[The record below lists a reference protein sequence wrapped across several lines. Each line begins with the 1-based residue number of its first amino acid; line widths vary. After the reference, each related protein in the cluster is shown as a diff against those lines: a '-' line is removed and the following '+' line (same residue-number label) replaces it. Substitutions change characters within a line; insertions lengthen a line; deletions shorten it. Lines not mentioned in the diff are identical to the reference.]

1 MSNGPIIPARA
12 AAAARAPINPSPF
25 ASSVASKGRV
35 GANRWLLARRLVQ
48 IGILALF
55 MAGPLAGVW
64 IVKGNLA
71 SSLTLDVL
79 PLTDPYTLLQGFA
92 AGELMTATAVAGA
105 AIVAIFYALVGGR
118 VYCSWVC
125 PVNMVTDA
133 AAWLRTRLGLSSGRP
148 PPRMLRYWLL
158 GVTFIVAFLTGTIAW
173 ELVNPVS
180 MLHRGLIFGVGFA
193 WTVVVAV
200 FLFDLFVSPRGW
212 CGHVCPVGAF
222 YSLLG
227 TKSLLRVSAA
237 RSSQCNDC
245 TDCYRVCPEPQ
256 VIPPALKGTGSPI
269 IASSACTNC
278 ARCIDVCSLDV
289 FRFALRFDQR
299 RE

>member
-1 MSNGPIIPARA
+1 MSDGPTSAGRA
-12 AAAARAPINPSPF
+12 AAAARATINDSPL
-25 ASSVASKGRV
+25 ASAVASKGRL

-55 MAGPLAGVW
+55 MAGPLAGIW

-79 PLTDPYTLLQGFA
+79 PLTDPYTLLQGFS
-92 AGELMTATAVAGA
+92 AGELMTPTAIAGA
-105 AIVAIFYALVGGR
+105 AIVAIFYLLVGGR

-133 AAWLRTRLGLSSGRP
+133 AAWLRARLGLRGGRT
-148 PPRMLRYWLL
+148 PPRALRFWLL
-158 GVTFIVAFLTGTIAW
+158 GATFVAAFLTGTIAW

-180 MLHRGLIFGVGFA
+180 MFHRGLIFGVGFA
-193 WTVVVAV
+193 WVVVAAV
-200 FLFDLFVSPRGW
+200 FLFDLLVSPRGW

-222 YSLLG
+222 YGLLG

-237 RSSQCNDC
+237 RRSYCNDC

-256 VIPPALKGTGSPI
+256 VIPPALKGEGNPV
-269 IASSACTNC
+269 IAASACTNC
-278 ARCIDVCSLDV
+278 ARCIDVCSKDV